1 MYSIIDKGENMS
13 KLNNNFY
20 INNEKNFQDG
30 ISLKNVG
37 FFKLIKLSKPKYS
50 LLFVG
55 TILLIITSGIQV
67 YIPTLVA
74 HLFNNFSNGIH
85 YKIVIEIFILF
96 AFSAIFSAMGGTILG
111 IFGENVIEKLRKFL
125 LKRILFFK
133 LSYFDTVKSGEI
145 SSRISNDTIQMKQL
159 LTDSIPQ
166 SIASIITILG
176 TIYMMI
182 KADWHMT
189 LIIFL
194 MIPVLIIIMFPI
206 MAFGANI
213 GNIRQKKLAQFN
225 GIVNEIISG
234 IRLVKASNA
243 EKHAFIN
250 ANKNI
255 RELYSVGKKEALFD
269 AIIQPV
275 IMMIFM
281 FAIFGILIYGLQ
293 RIATGKMYL
302 GTLFSFIMYLFNLIG
317 SLPVLATFFSEVAK
331 VSGATNRI
339 QELLKK
345 EIESF
350 DIGHN
355 FNLKNQVLNVNHVD
369 FSYSNSSKNLVLKD
383 ISFEAKPNQII
394 AFVGP
399 SGGGKTTIFN
409 LIERFY
415 EPINGTIFFGDQNIL
430 DINLKYY
437 RSQIGLVSQE
447 VTIMSGTIRDNL
459 IYGLDREVSEDELW
473 FALKLSYADQ
483 FVKGMPQQLDT
494 EVGERGVKIS
504 GGQRQ
509 RLAIAR
515 AFLRNPNLLMLDEA
529 TANLDSESETK
540 IQQALANLMV
550 GRTTLIIAHRLSTI
564 VNSDCIYFIENGQIT
579 GFGKHEVL
587 VNEHPLYASYV
598 SEQFN
603 L

>member
-1 MYSIIDKGENMS
+1 MFKLDNHTIDNKENS
-13 KLNNNFY
+13 HDEVN
-20 INNEKNFQDG
+20 
-30 ISLKNVG
+30 LKNPG
-37 FFKLIKLSKPKYS
+37 FFKLVKLSKPKYS
-50 LLFVG
+50 LLFIG
-55 TILLIITSGIQV
+55 TILLIITSSIQV

-74 HLFNNFSNGIH
+74 YLFNNFKNGVH
-85 YKIVIEIFILF
+85 YKIIAEIFILLV
-96 AFSAIFSAMGGTILG
+96 FSAIFSAIGGTILG
-111 IFGENVIEKLRKFL
+111 IFGEGVVKKLRNYL
-125 LKRILFFK
+125 LGRILFFK
-133 LSYFDTVKSGEI
+133 VSYFDAVKSGEI
-145 SSRISNDTIQMKQL
+145 SSRISNDTVQMKQL

-166 SIASIITILG
+166 SMASIITVLG

-189 LIIFL
+189 LIIFI
-194 MIPVLIIIMFPI
+194 MIPVLIVIMFPI
-206 MAFGANI
+206 MTFGAKI
-213 GNIRQKKLAQFN
+213 GNIRQEKLAQFN
-225 GIVNEIISG
+225 GVVNEIISG
-234 IRLVKASNA
+234 IRLIKASNA
-243 EKHAFIN
+243 ERHAFIK
-250 ANKNI
+250 ANKDI
-255 RELYSVGKKEALFD
+255 KGLYSIGKKEALFD
-269 AIIQPV
+269 AIIQP
-275 IMMIFM
+275 ITMMIFM
-281 FAIFGILIYGLQ
+281 FAIFGILTYGLH
-293 RIATGKMYL
+293 RITTGEMEL

-317 SLPVLATFFSEVAK
+317 SLPVLSSLFSETAK

-339 QELLKK
+339 QELLEK
-345 EIESF
+345 EKENF
-350 DIGHN
+350 DSGFN
-355 FNLKNQVLNVNHVD
+355 FNLNNQVLNVSHID
-369 FSYSNSSKNLVLKD
+369 FAYSNSSENLILKD

-415 EPINGTIFFGDQNIL
+415 EPLNGAIYFGDQNIL
-430 DINLKYY
+430 DINLKNY
-437 RSQIGLVSQE
+437 RNQIGFVSQE

-459 IYGLDREVSEDELW
+459 VYGLDRKVSEEELW
-473 FALKLSYADQ
+473 FVLKLSYADR
-483 FVKGMPQQLDT
+483 FIKEMPQKLDT
-494 EVGERGVKIS
+494 EVGEHGIKIS

-564 VNSDCIYFIENGQIT
+564 VNSDCIYFVENGQIT

-587 VNEHPLYASYV
+587 VNKHPLYARYV

-603 L
+603 LHT